1 MCSCVGRYC
10 FAGQAEPGDMIA
22 LLRPNFSFA
31 NNVDVLFN
39 LGMRVSCSCL
49 LQLTSDLG
57 NGLCDQFYLDSAVCP
72 PKMHSGLFTV
82 ATADNIDYNPSPAT
96 AKDSFRNFSCAAF
109 FL

>member
-1 MCSCVGRYC
+1 
-10 FAGQAEPGDMIA
+10 MIA
-22 LLRPNFSFA
+22 LVRPNISLA

-39 LGMRVSCSCL
+39 LGMCVSCSCL

-57 NGLCDQFYLDSAVCP
+57 NGLCYQFTLDGVVCP

-82 ATADNIDYNPSPAT
+82 ATADSIDYNPT